1 MDTRDNQ
8 WHMEIRHREN
18 FTPIWR
24 TVLPFMHGDCEI
36 SSLPNEEWLAINS
49 CGVRLVQ
56 IANHKIKSAVEYER
70 DLKNA
75 ISIGNLYFIVRTKG
89 TIEVYPY
96 KQSK

>member
-1 MDTRDNQ
+1 MA
-8 WHMEIRHREN
+8 
-18 FTPIWR
+18 
-24 TVLPFMHGDCEI
+24 CY
-36 SSLPNEEWLAINS
+36 S